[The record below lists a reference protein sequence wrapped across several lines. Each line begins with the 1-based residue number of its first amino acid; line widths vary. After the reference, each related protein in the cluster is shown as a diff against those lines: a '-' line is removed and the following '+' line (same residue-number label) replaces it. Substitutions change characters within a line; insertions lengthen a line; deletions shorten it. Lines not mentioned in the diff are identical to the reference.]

1 MDLSKLIHGFSK
13 LLDGFVR
20 INTRISPSW
29 YMDLSK
35 LVLGFVKVLQGFVK
49 VVLCFSRSLPN
60 KTKLKFDQDF
70 KAHWSFCFEIKL
82 LNESKYLMPWTL
94 CALGNICIL
103 NSFTWLCFQSD
114 GGPYIN
120 VFTPLLAPQHDGHK
134 NFCLDYASTLFPW

>member
-1 MDLSKLIHGFSK
+1 MKLSKLIHGFSK

-70 KAHWSFCFEIKL
+70 KACWSFYFEL
-82 LNESKYLMPWTL
+82 LKKSKYSMPWVRCTFGKVFSIFS
-94 CALGNICIL
+94 CY
-103 NSFTWLCFQSD
+103 CFQRRCLQSI
-114 GGPYIN
+114 YWE
-120 VFTPLLAPQHDGHK
+120 TWPLAVLYMERLCRRGSQPVQ
-134 NFCLDYASTLFPW
+134 TLFTRLPT